1 MKLLG
6 IVSEGFDVIYQL
18 QLKYSVWQCGVTV
31 AELIKK
37 FHAVFARA
45 HVSVRLISLLSC
57 RLHLTASDCFL
68 PFTCSDLNF
77 ICIYCLSCGIQSFS
91 ISCFFI

>member
-6 IVSEGFDVIYQL
+6 IVSEDFYVIYQL
-18 QLKYSVWQCGVTV
+18 QLKYSIRQCGVTV

-45 HVSVRLISLLSC
+45 HISLRLISLLSC
-57 RLHLTASDCFL
+57 HLHLTASDCFL
-68 PFTCSDLNF
+68 PFTCSDRILYVF
-77 ICIYCLSCGIQSFS
+77 IVSHVGYSLFPSLVF
-91 ISCFFI
+91 

>member
-6 IVSEGFDVIYQL
+6 IFSEDFDVICQL
-18 QLKYSVWQCGVTV
+18 ESKYSVWQYGMTV

-37 FHAVFARA
+37 FRAVFARA
-45 HVSVRLISLLSC
+45 CVFLRLIPVLSYHF
-57 RLHLTASDCFL
+57 HLTSSDCFL

-77 ICIYCLSCGIQSFS
+77 ICIYLFPCGIQSIP
-91 ISCFFI
+91 ISCILI